1 MARNFSRSLLAAAV
15 SLGLGALV
23 GVAGTV
29 QAQEIRFNTDILDSK
44 DRENIDLSVFN
55 QKGYILPG
63 TYELAI
69 KLNGVT
75 MPARSVT
82 FMPPADDPS
91 GSEACLTPDLVELIG
106 LTADAR
112 KTLTWWNGEQCLA
125 LSSLDGMDVKGD
137 IGVGV
142 LNMSVPQAYIEYSSP
157 DWDPPTRWEEGI
169 AGLVLDYNI
178 NAQNQWQDREGTR
191 DHNISGTGV
200 VGANIGAWRLR
211 ANWQARHQSGSGRG
225 SEDSFDWTQY
235 SAYRAIKPLR
245 AKLTVG
251 EDYLYSDIF
260 DSFRFLGA
268 SLVTEDNMLPP
279 NLRGYA
285 PEVTGVARTNAR
297 VVISQQGR
305 VIKEV
310 LVPAGSFRIQDL
322 NSAVAGKLD
331 VRIEEADGS
340 TQEFQVDTASIP
352 YLTRPGQLRYKLV
365 AGRPTDWD
373 HNTNGPFFA
382 GGEFSWGVSNGWS
395 LYGGA
400 LLGDDYNALSV
411 GIGRDLMEFGA
422 LSADVTQSSAD
433 LPEEGK
439 LTGRSYRLSYSKRF
453 DETNSQVTF
462 AGYRFSDDTF
472 LSMSD
477 YISVMETPGGIA
489 PSRGKELYTA
499 TFNQQFPDYKTSIY
513 FNVNHQT
520 YWNRRATDRYN
531 LTLARYFDFGEYR
544 NISLSLT
551 AYRNEDRSSEGKDQG
566 MYLSLTMPWGS
577 GGTVGYNGSFSSD
590 RHSNSATYSNR
601 VSDAD
606 YYQVRGGETDGK
618 TEFGGYY
625 SHRGTYAQVDT
636 TASAVG
642 SQYRQVGVSLSGGA
656 TLTAEGGALHRI
668 STVGGTRMFVDTDGV
683 SDVPVGGYGSSVKSN
698 YFGKAV
704 VTDIG
709 SYHRNSV
716 QIDINKLPEN
726 ADSSASVVQGTLT
739 EGAIGYRHFD
749 VISGAKAIAAIRLDD
764 GSTPPFGTAVLN
776 ARQQEVGMV
785 TDGGEAYLTGLKSGD
800 ILTAH
805 WAGRE
810 QCRMAIPDAIPAD
823 MAATLP
829 LACVKN

>member
-1 MARNFSRSLLAAAV
+1 MARNLSRSVLAISI
-15 SLGLGALV
+15 SLGLATLV
-23 GVAGTV
+23 GAVGAV
-29 QAQEIRFNTDILDSK
+29 QAKEIRFNTDILDSK

-63 TYELAI
+63 VYELGI

-82 FMPPADDPS
+82 FMAPADDPN
-91 GSEACLTPDLVELIG
+91 GSEACLTPELVQLIG
-106 LTADAR
+106 LTASAQ
-112 KTLTWWNGEQCLA
+112 KSLTWWNGEQCLA
-125 LSSLDGMDVKGD
+125 LSSLAGMQVKGD
-137 IGVGV
+137 IGTGV
-142 LNMSVPQAYIEYSSP
+142 LNMSVPQAYIEYSSQ
-157 DWDPPTRWEEGI
+157 DWDPPARWEEGV
-169 AGLVLDYNI
+169 AGLLLDYNI
-178 NAQNQWQDREGTR
+178 NAQNQWQDREGTN
-191 DHNISGTGV
+191 DHSISGTGV
-200 VGANIGAWRLR
+200 LGANIGAWRLR
-211 ANWQARHQSGSGRG
+211 ANWQARHQSGDMNGQDR
-225 SEDSFDWTQY
+225 FDWTQF

-251 EDYLYSDIF
+251 EDYLYSDVF
-260 DSFRFLGA
+260 DSFRFIGA

-305 VIKEV
+305 IIKEV

-322 NSAVAGKLD
+322 NNAVSGKLD

-340 TQEFQVDTASIP
+340 SQAFQVDTASIP

-365 AGRPTDWD
+365 GGRPTDWD
-373 HNTNGPFFA
+373 HNVNGPFFG
-382 GGEFSWGVSNGWS
+382 GGEFSWGVTNGWS

-400 LLGDDYNALSV
+400 LLGDDYNALSA

-422 LSADVTQSSAD
+422 LSVDVTQSSAD

-439 LTGRSYRLSYSKRF
+439 LNGRSYRLSYSKRF

-462 AGYRFSDDTF
+462 AGYRFSDDNF

-477 YISVMETPGGIA
+477 YISVLESPGGLV
-489 PSRGKELYTA
+489 PSRGKEMYTA
-499 TFNQQFPDYKTSIY
+499 TFNQQFPDYRTSIY
-513 FNVNHQT
+513 LNVNHQT
-520 YWNRRATDRYN
+520 YWNRSATDRYN

-551 AYRNEDRSSEGKDQG
+551 AYRNDDRNSDSKDQG

-577 GGTVGYNGSFSSD
+577 GGTVGYNGSFSSGN
-590 RHSNSATYSNR
+590 HSNSATYSNR

-606 YYQVRGGETDGK
+606 YYQVRGGERNGRS
-618 TEFGGYY
+618 EFGGYY
-625 SHRGTYAQVDT
+625 SHRGTYAQVDA
-636 TASAVG
+636 TASTVG
-642 SQYRQVGVSLSGGA
+642 SQYRQVGVSLAGGA

-668 STVGGTRMFVDTDGV
+668 GTLGGTRMLVDTDGV
-683 SDVPVGGYGSSVKSN
+683 ADVPVGGYGSSVKSN
-698 YFGKAV
+698 HFGKAV
-704 VTDIG
+704 VTDIS

-726 ADSSASVVQGTLT
+726 ADATASVVQGTLT

-764 GSTPPFGTAVLN
+764 GSTPPFGAAVLN

-785 TDGGEAYLTGLKSGD
+785 TDAGEAYLTGLKPGD
-800 ILTAH
+800 TFTAR

-810 QCRMAIPDAIPAD
+810 QCRMTIPNDLPAD
-823 MAATLP
+823 MATTLP
-829 LACVKN
+829 LSCIKG